1 MTMEERTV
9 WAQLIVFP
17 LVAIAYFAVVLSRAA
32 GQPVA
37 EVSWV
42 VPLLWAMGAIVAG
55 IILGTIASAIG
66 HGARATMRGEEPEFE
81 DGDVRDK
88 EIERDAVFR
97 TQGWA
102 GLGGVSVIVLAMTG
116 ADHFW
121 IANAM
126 FATGVLGGVHAS
138 ALRIR
143 SYRRGI

>member
-17 LVAIAYFAVVLSRAA
+17 IVGIAYFAVVLSRVAD
-32 GQPVA
+32 QPAA

-42 VPLLWAMGAIVAG
+42 VPLLWAIGATIPG
-55 IILGTIASAIG
+55 IILGTIAGAIG

-81 DGDVRDK
+81 DGDIRDK
-88 EIERDAVFR
+88 EIEKDAIYR
-97 TQGWA
+97 TQGWVA
-102 GLGGVSVIVLAMTG
+102 LGGVSVIVLAMTD

-126 FATGVLGGVHAS
+126 FASGLLASVHAC

-143 SYRRGI
+143 AYRRGF